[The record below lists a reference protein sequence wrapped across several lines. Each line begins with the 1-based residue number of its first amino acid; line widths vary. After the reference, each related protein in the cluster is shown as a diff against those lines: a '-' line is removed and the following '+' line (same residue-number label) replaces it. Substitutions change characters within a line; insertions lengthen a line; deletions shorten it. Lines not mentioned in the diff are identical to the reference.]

1 MFSFAVFDSAGM
13 PRDSFSLRAEH
24 LIGNDEMPTPAE
36 IRFEAG
42 CIRCTKTGPEAAGIC
57 LLVDVPAPP
66 LVPPSPGVPALPAPS
81 PGLGQLMLRTCFL
94 PKREEPYLLS
104 LELARHR
111 IMLVLNKLEEWGM
124 FELSSDHPAM
134 VQIETARLKFGEAL
148 VADRAGAP
156 LTPGQAS
163 PRAWADKLA
172 WEALAIALDVSEKL
186 SLIHAVREI
195 PLRLSGKMFEE
206 AKARYTKLI
215 GDPPPSGQH
224 VVVPGMGTAVVPG
237 SPQVGVAI
245 NPGQFSDPLQKA
257 AAGLDFVHMPVR
269 WSDLEPAEGKLSFGS
284 TDRWIEWAVRTAKIP
299 VSAGPILDLR
309 ASCLPEWIYIWENDY
324 ETLRDMMVEHI
335 TQVVTRYRRTV
346 NRWTVCS
353 GLHVN
358 SNVKLS
364 YEQIMDLTKVCILL
378 TKKIHPQ
385 SKVIVEIQEPWGEY
399 FASDRKSLPPTFYAE
414 SVLNLG
420 LGVDGL
426 GLRLQ
431 VGASASGQAARDLM
445 TISALIDRYSA
456 MERPL
461 HITAVGAP
469 SAATTVPSPSA
480 APAKPAIKDDD
491 EDDQVVI
498 QTREHDAGR
507 WRAPWSD
514 SVQAE
519 WLADVFSMLASKP
532 SVQSICWQ
540 DLADTPPS
548 SRSPEM
554 AFGGILNA
562 AGGAKLSAQRLTQ
575 VLQSLREGR
584 APTL

>member
-1 MFSFAVFDSAGM
+1 MFSFAVFDSAGL
-13 PRDSFSLRAEH
+13 PKTSFELRGEH
-24 LIGNDEMPTPAE
+24 LIGNDDMPAQAE
-36 IRFEAG
+36 IRFENG
-42 CIRCTKTGPEAAGIC
+42 LLKCTKAGPEAAGIC

-66 LVPPSPGVPALPAPS
+66 SVPPSPSVPALPPASPS
-81 PGLGQLMLRTCFL
+81 LGQMMLRTCFL

-111 IMLVLNKLEEWGM
+111 IMLTLNKLEEWGM
-124 FELSSDHPAM
+124 FEWATDHPALA
-134 VQIETARLKFGEAL
+134 QLESARLKFGEAL
-148 VADRAGAP
+148 VADRSGSVSAGSS
-156 LTPGQAS
+156 GQPS

-186 SLIHAVREI
+186 SLMNATREI
-195 PLRLSGKMFEE
+195 PGRLSGQVFED

-215 GDPPPSGQH
+215 GDPPPAGQH

-237 SPQVGVAI
+237 APQIGVAI
-245 NPGQFSDPLQKA
+245 NPGQFAEPLVKA
-257 AAGLDFVHMPVR
+257 AAALDFVQMPVR
-269 WSDLEPAEGKLSFGS
+269 WSDLEPVEGKLSFGA
-284 TDRWIEWAVRTAKIP
+284 TDRWIEWAVRTAKKP
-299 VSAGPILDLR
+299 VNAGPILDMR
-309 ASCLPEWIYIWENDY
+309 AACLPEWIYIWENDY

-346 NRWTVCS
+346 TRWTVCS

-385 SKVIVEIQEPWGEY
+385 GKIVVEIQEPWGEY
-399 FASDRKSLPPTFYAE
+399 FAHDRKSLPPTFYAE

-431 VGASASGQAARDLM
+431 LGAPVSGQSTRDLM
-445 TISALIDRYSA
+445 MISSLVDRYAA

-469 SAATTVPSPSA
+469 SAPIA
-480 APAKPAIKDDD
+480 APSGAAKAEPE

-498 QTREHDAGR
+498 PWREHAAGR
-507 WRAPWSD
+507 WRAPWSE
-514 SVQAE
+514 SLQAD
-519 WLADVFSMLASKP
+519 WLADVISILASKP
-532 SVQSICWQ
+532 SVQSICWH
-540 DLADTPPS
+540 DLADAPPS
-548 SRSPEM
+548 ARSPEM
-554 AFGGILNA
+554 PYGGIFNA
-562 AGGAKLSAQRLTQ
+562 AGASKASGQRLAQ
-575 VLQSLREGR
+575 LLQSLREGK
-584 APTL
+584 APVL